1 MVAAA
6 QMRLVLASWRPPTRH
21 IVQGVRVGTGVALP
35 AALFFCLPSSV
46 TADKALSDGL
56 LWAAITVSPSH
67 FVLPAVGVA

>member
-6 QMRLVLASWRPPTRH
+6 QMRLVLASWRPPARH

-56 LWAAITVSPSH
+56 LWAAITVSLSH
-67 FVLPAVGVA
+67 FF